1 MCVCAVNLQ
10 HDVINKIVLLLSIT
24 LMPLYNT
31 RRLVCILLDTTSCYV
46 LKLVIKKTIFSCL
59 VKDLYVRRKANHY
72 NKHLSEILVDYSSP
86 LSKLEKFKFK
96 QHIYY
101 QYHKIEIIL
110 TYFTGTSIKQLTVL
124 IFYTLNF
131 KFINQSRNSK

>member
-1 MCVCAVNLQ
+1 MCAVNLQ

-31 RRLVCILLDTTSCYV
+31 RRLVCTLLDTTSCYV

-59 VKDLYVRRKANHY
+59 VEDFLSVVPKANHY
-72 NKHLSEILVDYSSP
+72 NKHLSEILVDHSSP